1 MLVLSSNNLRIM
13 IDSKIIKMA
22 LGAPLIEAGFKKKS
36 DSWYFGNDEVVLLV
50 NIQKSQY
57 GDQYYVNCGIS
68 VRSLGGVEFPKEQN
82 CHIRFRLTA
91 IFPEEKRKEF
101 EALFDLESELFS
113 DHQRSEEISRIVK
126 NIVLPILQR
135 CSYREGIVEAVR
147 SGALANAMVYK
158 EIKEWVD

>member
-1 MLVLSSNNLRIM
+1 MRNFS
-13 IDSKIIKMA
+13 
-22 LGAPLIEAGFKKKS
+22 
-36 DSWYFGNDEVVLLV
+36 EVF
-50 NIQKSQY
+50 
-57 GDQYYVNCGIS
+57 
-68 VRSLGGVEFPKEQN
+68 GGVEFPKEQN

-91 IFPEEKRKEF
+91 ILPEEKRKEF

-113 DHQRSEEISRIVK
+113 DHWRSEEISRLVK